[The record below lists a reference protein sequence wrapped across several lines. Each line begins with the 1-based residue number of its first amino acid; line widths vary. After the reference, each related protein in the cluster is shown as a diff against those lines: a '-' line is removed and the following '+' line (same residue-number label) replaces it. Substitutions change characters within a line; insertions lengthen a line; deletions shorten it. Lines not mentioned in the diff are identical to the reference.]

1 MKEHPPNT
9 KSKGSS
15 PGMPILA
22 VVGVLCTLAGIGII
36 FNVTQG
42 LGTKTAEDHDNR
54 ELVDLGN
61 AINNKCLD
69 VSGESSTTSVT
80 GISVDFELRN
90 SENLRKENGKLKVDS
105 PDGTIEYSIPTDT
118 CNINLLND
126 SIDIGQYTMSITHE
140 DGTENPPEINVEAS

>member
-1 MKEHPPNT
+1 MVKRLLST

-42 LGTKTAEDHDNR
+42 LGTKTAEDHDHR

-80 GISVDFELRN
+80 GITVDFELRN
-90 SENLRKENGKLKVDS
+90 SESLEKEDGELKLQTA
-105 PDGTIEYSIPTDT
+105 DGPVSYGIHTDT
-118 CNINLLND
+118 CDINLLND
-126 SIDIGQYTMSITHE
+126 SIDIGTYTMSVTYE
-140 DGTENPPEINVEAS
+140 DGTENPPVINVEAS

>member
-1 MKEHPPNT
+1 MVKNLLSTE
-9 KSKGSS
+9 SKGSS

-36 FNVTQG
+36 FNVTQS
-42 LGTKTAEDHDNR
+42 LGTKTAEDHDHR

-61 AINNKCLD
+61 AINNKCTD

-80 GISVDFELRN
+80 GITVDFELRN
-90 SENLRKENGKLKVDS
+90 SESLRKEDGKLKADS
-105 PDGTIEYSIPTDT
+105 PDGTISYDIYTDT

-126 SIDIGQYTMSITHE
+126 SIDIGTYTMSITYE
-140 DGTENPPEINVEAS
+140 DGTENPPVINVEAS